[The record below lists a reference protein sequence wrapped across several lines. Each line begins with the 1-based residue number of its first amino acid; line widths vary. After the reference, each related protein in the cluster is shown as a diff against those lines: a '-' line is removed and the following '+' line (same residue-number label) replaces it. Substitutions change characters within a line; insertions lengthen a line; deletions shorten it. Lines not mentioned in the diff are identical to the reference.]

1 MNITN
6 SARLSYRLMDEHD
19 AQLLFELDQD
29 PAVMKYINGGIPNS
43 MEDIENI
50 FIPRLNAFSN
60 PSQGWGLWQVNV
72 LDTQQFIGWVLVR
85 PMGFFNGERDDSD
98 LELGW
103 RFKQCTW
110 GKGYAT
116 EAASHIAQALSTNPA
131 TASFSATA
139 LADNLAS
146 ISIMKKLGMSFIKE
160 YIHRDPLGDMEAVLY
175 RKNLD

>member
-6 SARLSYRLMDEHD
+6 SERLSYRLMDAND

-29 PAVMKYINGGIPNS
+29 PAVMKYINGGTPNT

-60 PSQGWGLWQVNV
+60 PAQGWGLWQVNV
-72 LDTQQFIGWVLVR
+72 SNTQQFIGWVLVR

-116 EAASHIAQALSTNPA
+116 EAASHIAQALSTNP
-131 TASFSATA
+131 TIVSFSATA
-139 LADNLAS
+139 LANNEAS
-146 ISIMKKLGMSFIKE
+146 INIMKKLGMSFVKE
-160 YIHRDPLGDMEAVLY
+160 YIHRDPLGDVEAVLY
-175 RKNLD
+175 RKNLG